1 MLFVPEKRARK
12 ALKELKEE
20 REARREERNKE
31 IRAKLLKYSQE
42 YDKKYGL

>member
-20 REARREERNKE
+20 REARREKRNKE
-31 IRAKLLKYSQE
+31 LRAKLLKHSKE
-42 YDKKYGL
+42 IDKKYES